1 MKRYKSIILLALLLI
16 STLPL
21 FAQTQTTKSSS
32 LSVTGEVKTSLTLT
46 TKDLE
51 KMVKMELKATD
62 HDEKEHSYSGVEL
75 ATILKLAGVTLGAE
89 LRGKN
94 AAKFLLISATDGY
107 RVVFSLAEAD
117 PEFSQKRILLAT
129 RKDGSLLPE
138 SEGPFKIIIEGEKK
152 KARFIRQI
160 NSIQVKY
167 AQ

>member
-1 MKRYKSIILLALLLI
+1 MKTYKSILLLALLLI

-21 FAQTQTTKSSS
+21 LTQAQTTKLNS
-32 LSVTGEVKTSLTLT
+32 LSVTGEVKTSLALT
-46 TKDLE
+46 AKDLD
-51 KMVKMELKATD
+51 KMVEMELNATD
-62 HDEKEHSYSGVEL
+62 HDEKQHNYSGVEL
-75 ATILKLAGVTLGAE
+75 ATILKLAGVTIGAE

-94 AAKFLLISATDGY
+94 VAKFLLISATDGY

-117 PEFSQKRILLAT
+117 PEFSQKKILLAT
-129 RKDGSLLPE
+129 RKDGSLLPR

-160 NSIQVKY
+160 NSIQIKY